1 LKKPSLIFFLSIIS
15 FLSNAQDLSL
25 SVLSIP
31 KEMKENA
38 NAVLRNEQ
46 IDITILAID
55 EMLVSQKRVVTILN
69 KLGDADANIFEHYD
83 NDTKITKL
91 SAIIYDALGN
101 EINKYS
107 KTKFS
112 DISAVDGGTLYS
124 DSRAKYLEYTPTT
137 YPYTLVF
144 ESEYKT
150 STTGFIPWWFPI
162 DGYFISVENSSYTI
176 HNPKLIPWKNKKINF
191 TDFKVI
197 AEELPN
203 KISFSIKNQPA
214 LNYENEAIHYRE
226 ILPKAIV
233 SLIDFSLKGVIGKN
247 ENWTDFGLWMNEQ
260 LLKGRDELSPATVA
274 KIKSLVSG
282 VENPIER
289 AKLVYKFMQDKTRY
303 ISVQVGIGGWEPI
316 AANLVDDVGY
326 GDCKGLTN
334 YTKALL
340 NVADVTSY
348 YTIVYSGEKNDIDKD
363 FSSLQGNHVI
373 LNIPNNGKD
382 IWLEC
387 TSQIMPFGFLGDFTD
402 DRDVLVITP
411 DGGIIKHT
419 ASYKNEQNLQTS
431 KATIQLSEKGNVE
444 ATLQI
449 ISKGIQYDDKFY
461 IESFTQPELIKHYK
475 SSVWEYLNNVEIKN
489 TSLKNDKQN
498 VEFIENIEVSIQ
510 NYATVNE
517 TEYLLGVNVFNKN
530 SFVPKKYRDRKLP
543 LKIERGFMDK
553 DEFLFKIPSNYTIE
567 ILPAKTEITTKFGH
581 YKISFIKN
589 DDTSFTY
596 FRELIIKEGVFP
608 KEEYEEY
615 YSFRK
620 NVAKLDNIR
629 IAIIKK

>member
-1 LKKPSLIFFLSIIS
+1 
-15 FLSNAQDLSL
+15 
-25 SVLSIP
+25 
-31 KEMKENA
+31 
-38 NAVLRNEQ
+38 
-46 IDITILAID
+46 
-55 EMLVSQKRVVTILN
+55 
-69 KLGDADANIFEHYD
+69 
-83 NDTKITKL
+83 
-91 SAIIYDALGN
+91 
-101 EINKYS
+101 
-107 KTKFS
+107 
-112 DISAVDGGTLYS
+112 
-124 DSRAKYLEYTPTT
+124 
-137 YPYTLVF
+137 
-144 ESEYKT
+144 
-150 STTGFIPWWFPI
+150 
-162 DGYFISVENSSYTI
+162 
-176 HNPKLIPWKNKKINF
+176 
-191 TDFKVI
+191 
-197 AEELPN
+197 
-203 KISFSIKNQPA
+203 
-214 LNYENEAIHYRE
+214 
-226 ILPKAIV
+226 
-233 SLIDFSLKGVIGKN
+233 
-247 ENWTDFGLWMNEQ
+247 
-260 LLKGRDELSPATVA
+260 
-274 KIKSLVSG
+274 
-282 VENPIER
+282 
-289 AKLVYKFMQDKTRY
+289 
-303 ISVQVGIGGWEPI
+303 
-316 AANLVDDVGY
+316 
-326 GDCKGLTN
+326 LTN